1 MLFESTKQITGY
13 HLSRSTFYVVA
24 FYHVNQLPFLN
35 NAIDGDEGGKGSM
48 CFLASSTAALSFPA
62 KTVIIRSGLTSDL
75 AAAMAAGRAEPAAQP
90 QTEFTTTK
98 VVPCAVIEETTS
110 SGVFVSVYPLFASSA
125 RMGAIISSGYIFY
138 MCLY

>member
-1 MLFESTKQITGY
+1 
-13 HLSRSTFYVVA
+13 
-24 FYHVNQLPFLN
+24 
-35 NAIDGDEGGKGSM
+35 M

-75 AAAMAAGRAEPAAQP
+75 AAAIAAGRAEPAAQP

-98 VVPCAVIEETTS
+98 VVPCAVIEEITS

-125 RMGAIISSGYIFY
+125 RMGAIISSGYQ
-138 MCLY
+138 